1 MRRVADRVE
10 DGLGAF
16 AARSLFQYW
25 AVNGRAMPDTS
36 IATPVT
42 RAIAR
47 PYGVTFSS
55 STNTLIA
62 ATHSRFITPRTKSS
76 AISIQQHPTQNAPCL
91 RAIWPAVAA
100 VLNSVHTTTYAPA
113 KSHTLYAEA
122 PLRVRAMRA

>member
-62 ATHSRFITPRTKSS
+62 ATHSS

-91 RAIWPAVAA
+91 SPI
-100 VLNSVHTTTYAPA
+100 LKAPA
-113 KSHTLYAEA
+113 A
-122 PLRVRAMRA
+122 PSRHSVMKKPIGERHWLKHACLSGVN